1 MTFSYTTNVR
11 AHAGVTLQKIKTNKL
26 NQNNVC
32 HLPFTMFVRLFVF
45 SYAFPIR
52 FVYLFVCLFY
62 KCLSYSFCLVVR
74 FNCIKRAV
82 FKPLIFPA
90 YSINIVIVIFNKWPP
105 LLSDLSQPFTVHGL
119 PFLLFLPELTNLHP

>member
-1 MTFSYTTNVR
+1 MTFSYTTNAR
-11 AHAGVTLQKIKTNKL
+11 AHARVTLQKIETNKL

-62 KCLSYSFCLVVR
+62 KCLSYTFCLVAR
-74 FNCIKRAV
+74 FNCIKRAA

-105 LLSDLSQPFTVHGL
+105 LLSDLSHPFAVHGL
-119 PFLLFLPELTNLHP
+119 PFLLFLPVLTSDHP